1 MIAVFCLVVNR
12 FYAILLTMV
21 SIIAVDIGGTQIR
34 AACYKGNQQT
44 PTIIK
49 RITTQ
54 GSDSKPL
61 DRLIHLL
68 ENIWPDEPVVGVGV
82 AAPGPLDPFQGIIIK
97 APNIP
102 SWENLPLKRH
112 LEERFKVPVALGNDA
127 NLAALGEWKYGVGR
141 GFHHLIY
148 ITVST
153 GIGGGVIV
161 DDRLLLGERGLAG
174 ELGHVTILPDGPICS
189 CGQPGH
195 VEALASGPA
204 LARWAQQ
211 EMKNGVASIL
221 PAGKELS
228 AKEIGEAAKE
238 GDQLAIAALARSGYY
253 LGLALANYMMIF
265 NPSLIIIGGG
275 VSQTGRFLF
284 EPLKATLR
292 KHVMSPDYV
301 NNLKVTTASL
311 GDDVGLMGA
320 LALVHTLKE

>member
-1 MIAVFCLVVNR
+1 MDYF
-12 FYAILLTMV
+12 
-21 SIIAVDIGGTQIR
+21 IAVDIGGTQIR
-34 AACYKGNQQT
+34 GACFQGNSQVPDKVSRIRTHGPENT
-44 PTIIK
+44 P
-49 RITTQ
+49 
-54 GSDSKPL
+54 L
-61 DRLIHLL
+61 ERLISLL
-68 ENIWPDEPVVGVGV
+68 ESLWPDGNVAGVGV
-82 AAPGPLDPFQGIIIK
+82 AAPGPLDPFRGIVIE

-102 SWENLPLKRH
+102 GWVNLPLQQH
-112 LEERFKVPVALGNDA
+112 LQDRFKVPVALGNDA
-127 NLAALGEWKYGVGR
+127 NLAALGEWKFGAGR

-153 GIGGGVIV
+153 GIGGGVII
-161 DDRLLLGERGLAG
+161 DDKLLLGERGLAA

-211 EMKNGVASIL
+211 EIQNGVVSIL
-221 PAGKELS
+221 PSGKDLT
-228 AKEIGEAAKE
+228 AKDIGEAAQK
-238 GDQLAIAALARSGYY
+238 GDHLAISALARAGYY

-265 NPSLIIIGGG
+265 NPSLVILGGG

-284 EPLKATLR
+284 EPLKDTLL

-301 NNLKVTTASL
+301 NNLTITKAAL

-320 LALVHTLKE
+320 LALAHTLI